1 MFIFNKENPTAVLFA
16 EYGGNEGPHGIK
28 EGDPRVETLRTLIDS
43 RATRVEEFDHRHLI
57 AFFDQTD
64 RAMETARELHL
75 ALISTDPPTQ
85 PVFMALHAGKKEIPG
100 KPPAKGGLAEV
111 VRSVVGLADEQA
123 LLMSDAAWKA
133 LSEPVQAHATSS
145 LKPVPQG
152 AGGQLYE
159 MAWVE
164 PTTAERTK
172 MVTMMWDKQDATA
185 HVHLLLTYR
194 EQQIQVNASRP
205 AIIIGRSS
213 QCDLIVN
220 HKRASRLHAR
230 IEYKDGNFVLVD
242 QSGNG
247 TFVRFSDGD
256 KVKVHM
262 SSQAIRGAGDIGFGD
277 AEDALSDDALRFVS
291 VE

>member
-1 MFIFNKENPTAVLFA
+1 MREPSIARIAWLQLSRLRMQGLIAACLLLAAPLVRANVILVAPGAVA
-16 EYGGNEGPHGIK
+16 TGGSTCSLVDAI
-28 EGDPRVETLRTLIDS
+28 IDG

-64 RAMETARELHL
+64 RALETARELHL

-172 MVTMMWDKQDATA
+172 MVTMMWDKQDAPASATSSSTTSAPRGCMRASNTRTGTSCWWTRAVTA
-185 HVHLLLTYR
+185 PSY
-194 EQQIQVNASRP
+194 ASRT
-205 AIIIGRSS
+205 ATRSR
-213 QCDLIVN
+213 C
-220 HKRASRLHAR
+220 
-230 IEYKDGNFVLVD
+230 
-242 QSGNG
+242 
-247 TFVRFSDGD
+247 T
-256 KVKVHM
+256 
-262 SSQAIRGAGDIGFGD
+262 
-277 AEDALSDDALRFVS
+277 
-291 VE
+291 